1 MASEANLEKLQRL
14 KRQYNELKKT
24 DSQDEDLHVDIRH
37 PGMRTYAHLNGVI
50 SAEHA
55 KAVANK
61 MNQPSVGAADS
72 KSKTKPVDV
81 DFPSKNR
88 KTDTVDYHHVVKI
101 PQHMHDQFSQA
112 ADVMNIAQK
121 IAPPNSTN
129 KDLYMMRMDSPGK
142 TKENENF
149 NAVIATRDTDPAD
162 SSRSRVR
169 AVPVN
174 FEGAEKEPFRTRE
187 MNGQLLTCLSTMT
200 SQGSKKKDWTGS
212 EGEKGPVE
220 DVYARHPTMDA
231 MKSALSKGGTTTTP
245 DMTFEV
251 KSYVATGT
259 YKHHLTNTGKHA
271 FTPLVFQG
279 KQGGGGGGGDV
290 FSNLLGTIG
299 NIVGTVTPL
308 IGAFL

>member
-1 MASEANLEKLQRL
+1 MANEANLEKLQQL
-14 KRQYNELKKT
+14 KRRIKELNKP
-24 DSQDEDLHVDIRH
+24 DSDYGELHVDIRH

-50 SAEHA
+50 TADHA
-55 KAVANK
+55 KAVADK
-61 MNQPSVGAADS
+61 MNQPGVDMDES
-72 KSKTKPVDV
+72 KSKTKPVDA
-81 DFPSKNR
+81 DFPNKSR
-88 KTDTVDYHHVVKI
+88 KTDTVDYPHVVRI

-142 TKENENF
+142 TKENEDF
-149 NAVIATRDTDPAD
+149 NAIIATRDTDPSD
-162 SSRSRVR
+162 SNRSRVR

-174 FEGAEKEPFRTRE
+174 FQGAEKEPFRTRE

-200 SQGSKKKDWTGS
+200 SQGSKKRDWTGP
-212 EGEKGPVE
+212 EGEKELVE
-220 DVYARHPTMDA
+220 DVYARHPTMHA

-251 KSYVATGT
+251 KSFVSTGT
-259 YKHHLTNTGKHA
+259 FKHHLANTNKHA

-279 KQGGGGGGGDV
+279 KKGGGGGGGDV